1 MEVSGSRR
9 GSFRKQTAH
18 STNAFCTC
26 LLGSLTT
33 EGTCSGMH
41 SHGSLCEY
49 TLPFRRHAFHK
60 PYPSPIPPSLAMTC
74 SYPPFYFLA
83 FASRINITTT
93 ISTHVLF
100 SPFLLTGFKVEGLK
114 FRV

>member
-26 LLGSLTT
+26 LLGDLTT
-33 EGTCSGMH
+33 GGTCSGMH

-49 TLPFRRHAFHK
+49 TLPFRRHALTRRTHPF
-60 PYPSPIPPSLAMTC
+60 PPLFPPLAVTL
-74 SYPPFYFLA
+74 PPTLPF
-83 FASRINITTT
+83 
-93 ISTHVLF
+93 IS
-100 SPFLLTGFKVEGLK
+100 
-114 FRV
+114 